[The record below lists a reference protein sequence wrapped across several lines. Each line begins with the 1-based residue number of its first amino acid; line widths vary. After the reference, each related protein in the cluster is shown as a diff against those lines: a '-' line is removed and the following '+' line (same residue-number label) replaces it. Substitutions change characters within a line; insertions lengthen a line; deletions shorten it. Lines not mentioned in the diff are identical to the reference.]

1 MRKKPIDSL
10 ELFYAKLDSEK
21 EIADIIAF
29 NSKQL
34 KKLLKEGYYIDS
46 MYEYWYDSEEFGLDF
61 NNWIEDYEEGVWD
74 MSQKDVERAAKYAVR
89 EFSHLTRRLNQ
100 KVIPRAYITT
110 RGMFTVV
117 YLYMRDRIG
126 CDDVLFLRKREE
138 N

>member
-1 MRKKPIDSL
+1 MRKKPIDNL
-10 ELFYAKLDSEK
+10 KRFYDHFNSEMN
-21 EIADIIAF
+21 IADIIAF

-46 MYEYWYDSEEFGLDF
+46 MYEYWYDSEDGGLDF
-61 NNWIEDYEEGVWD
+61 NNWIEDYEEGVWG

-110 RGMFTVV
+110 RGTFKMV
-117 YLYMRDRIG
+117 YLYVRDRIG
-126 CDDVLFLRKREE
+126 CDYMLFLRKRV
-138 N
+138 